1 MSDGEA
7 GTATPGSTPGKDDPA
22 TAEHEES
29 PSPDEQQTAD
39 DSGGLDEFGTD
50 RATRLLR
57 WAGVV
62 VLAVTAAVALAG
74 FYNGVNGTIRVF
86 VAEPYRP
93 AFRAAFNLA
102 LLLVAL
108 GGIGLLVRRSD

>member
-1 MSDGEA
+1 MTDGEA
-7 GTATPGSTPGKDDPA
+7 VTETGEADTAGS
-22 TAEHEES
+22 E
-29 PSPDEQQTAD
+29 QTAPD
-39 DSGGLDEFGTD
+39 DRSTDGAGDSLDEFGTD

-86 VAEPYRP
+86 VADSYQPM
-93 AFRAAFNLA
+93 FRAAFNLA

>member
-7 GTATPGSTPGKDDPA
+7 VTETGEAESAASEQTPPDDPP
-22 TAEHEES
+22 TDTERGS
-29 PSPDEQQTAD
+29 
-39 DSGGLDEFGTD
+39 LDEFGSD
-50 RATRLLR
+50 RATKLLR
-57 WAGVV
+57 WVGVV

-86 VAEPYRP
+86 VADPYRP

-108 GGIGLLVRRSD
+108 GGIGLLVRLDD

>member
-7 GTATPGSTPGKDDPA
+7 VTGAPEQSGERSSEDSDQLSG
-22 TAEHEES
+22 EE
-29 PSPDEQQTAD
+29 DGD
-39 DSGGLDEFGTD
+39 GLGEFDTD
-50 RATRLLR
+50 RATKLLR

-86 VAEPYRP
+86 VADPYQP
-93 AFRAAFNLA
+93 MFRAAFNLA

-108 GGIGLLVRRSD
+108 GGIGILVRRRD

>member
-7 GTATPGSTPGKDDPA
+7 TAPEAA
-22 TAEHEES
+22 TADVEAR
-29 PSPDEQQTAD
+29 PAADADEAD
-39 DSGGLDEFGTD
+39 DSRFDTD
-50 RATRLLR
+50 RATNALR

-74 FYNGVNGTIRVF
+74 FYNGVTGTIRVF
-86 VAEPYRP
+86 VSEPYRP
-93 AFRAAFNLA
+93 MFRAAFNLA

-108 GGIGLLVRRSD
+108 GAIGVLVRRAD

>member
-1 MSDGEA
+1 MSDGE
-7 GTATPGSTPGKDDPA
+7 PA
-22 TAEHEES
+22 TTTGERSGEEERS
-29 PSPDEQQTAD
+29 A
-39 DSGGLDEFGTD
+39 LDEFDTD

-74 FYNGVNGTIRVF
+74 FYNGVTGTIRVF
-86 VAEPYRP
+86 VADPYQP
-93 AFRAAFNLA
+93 AYRAGFNLA

-108 GGIGLLVRRSD
+108 AGIGLLVRRAD

>member
-7 GTATPGSTPGKDDPA
+7 VSGTPDRS
-22 TAEHEES
+22 AEEER
-29 PSPDEQQTAD
+29 
-39 DSGGLDEFGTD
+39 GGLGEFDTD
-50 RATRLLR
+50 RAIKLLR
-57 WAGVV
+57 WVGVA
-62 VLAVTAAVALAG
+62 VLAVTAAIALAG

-86 VAEPYRP
+86 VADPYQP

-108 GGIGLLVRRSD
+108 GGIGLLVRRTD

>member
-1 MSDGEA
+1 VVGVSDAEA
-7 GTATPGSTPGKDDPA
+7 VSEVPEQ
-22 TAEHEES
+22 TAEE
-29 PSPDEQQTAD
+29 
-39 DSGGLDEFGTD
+39 DSNGLDEFDRD
-50 RATRLLR
+50 RATELLR

-86 VAEPYRP
+86 VADPYQP
-93 AFRAAFNLA
+93 AFRAAFNLS

-108 GGIGLLVRRSD
+108 GGIGVLIRRRD